1 MSEAYKKFLASAPA
15 AQREFRTIEVHH
27 PSFVKVH
34 RFVKDFEDQTLTLE
48 QTAPRNYGEDVL
60 FTALSMEIQE
70 PRESQDGD
78 QILQV
83 SLGAIGTEVEDELQ
97 NISGEDYLTPIEV
110 IYRKYYSGDLENPVL
125 VLNLSASNFSFDGYT
140 IVGFTGEDTDLT
152 NKQSGELYTL
162 SRFPQLKDV

>member
-15 AQREFRTIEVHH
+15 AQREFRTIEIYH
-27 PSFVKVH
+27 PSFVKVY
-34 RFVKDFEDQTLTLE
+34 RFVKDFEDQTLILE
-48 QTAPRNYGEDVL
+48 QTAPRDHSRSVL
-60 FTALSMEIQE
+60 FTAISMEIQE

-83 SLGAIGTEVEDELQ
+83 SLGAIGTQVEAELQ
-97 NISGEDYLTPIEV
+97 SIQGEDYLTPIEV
-110 IYRKYYSGDLENPVL
+110 VYRKYYSGDLENPVL
-125 VLNLSASNFSFDGYT
+125 VLSLSASNFSFDGYT
-140 IVGFTGEDTDLT
+140 VVGFTGEDTDLA